1 MSPCTVLKLVRRA
14 VILQFASAAHVRR
27 AFGRALSLP
36 ALPHQARFHSHDQLA
51 NSTVTT
57 YYVIVL
63 PRYVRPTVRQS
74 SITRKQ
80 HYQPIAALP
89 PFEKD
94 HLSGCSPHVE
104 GENLDNCLRR
114 AGFTGPD
121 QPIGCFVE
129 LQFSLLGALPTPRL
143 SAFQSH

>member
-1 MSPCTVLKLVRRA
+1 MSPCTVLKLVGRA
-14 VILQFASAAHVRR
+14 VSLQFASAAHVRR

-80 HYQPIAALP
+80 HYHPSRP
-89 PFEKD
+89 
-94 HLSGCSPHVE
+94 
-104 GENLDNCLRR
+104 RR
-114 AGFTGPD
+114 PSKK
-121 QPIGCFVE
+121 IKRSFVW
-129 LQFSLLGALPTPRL
+129 LFASR
-143 SAFQSH
+143 